1 MIYFLKTNQLNNQN
15 KPTLF
20 FYLIFILV
28 LSPLLSSAQQSDG
41 NAIKIYSDSSHQN
54 IQIDYEPQGMVYNL
68 LVQVS
73 DSSGR
78 TIFLDNRYKFS
89 GSYQKSF
96 DMKNQKKG
104 IYFVQIIGDDKH
116 INKKIELK

>member
-1 MIYFLKTNQLNNQN
+1 MLLISTKEPVVHPLKINLC
-15 KPTLF
+15 
-20 FYLIFILV
+20 FYLIAF
-28 LSPLLSSAQQSDG
+28 LLCSSAFVIAQTS
-41 NAIKIYSDSSHQN
+41 NANELNIFSDSNLQN
-54 IQIDYEPQGMVYNL
+54 IQINYQPQGVVYNL

-73 DSSGR
+73 DSNGH

-89 GSYQKSF
+89 GNYLKSF

-104 IYFVQIIGDDKH
+104 VYFVQIIGDDKH